1 MTINQQDIGSLSFE
15 QLADILSKSR
25 DHLILKRF
33 EPVEVYNT
41 ADNEDKLIGV
51 FVDTETTG
59 LSHDTDKIIE
69 LALVPFEFTKDG
81 RIFRLLDN
89 YCAFQDPGMQI
100 SEHVTSLTG
109 ITNEMVAGCS
119 IDSYQVEQ
127 IINQAALII
136 AHNARFDR
144 QFVEKQFPIFATKP
158 WACTLTQIPWNKEG
172 ITSAKLEF
180 LAYKF
185 NFFYEAHRATM
196 DCLVG
201 VHILTQLLPISGQNA
216 FEVLLDQ
223 ARNTSYRIAAE
234 ASPYEYKDILKA
246 RGYRWNDG
254 SNNKAKAWFIEVS
267 EQLKEE
273 ELNFLYQEIYK
284 SKPVL
289 KIEEITPYNRFSI
302 R

>member
-81 RIFRLLDN
+81 RIFRVLDN

-109 ITNEMVAGCS
+109 ITMGLYFNTNSM
-119 IDSYQVEQ
+119 EQ
-127 IINQAALII
+127 
-136 AHNARFDR
+136 RR
-144 QFVEKQFPIFATKP
+144 
-158 WACTLTQIPWNKEG
+158 
-172 ITSAKLEF
+172 
-180 LAYKF
+180 Y
-185 NFFYEAHRATM
+185 Y
-196 DCLVG
+196 
-201 VHILTQLLPISGQNA
+201 
-216 FEVLLDQ
+216 
-223 ARNTSYRIAAE
+223 
-234 ASPYEYKDILKA
+234 
-246 RGYRWNDG
+246 
-254 SNNKAKAWFIEVS
+254 
-267 EQLKEE
+267 
-273 ELNFLYQEIYK
+273 
-284 SKPVL
+284 
-289 KIEEITPYNRFSI
+289 
-302 R
+302 